1 MFYEKNPFGE
11 MRYEARNAL
20 LCSVLVAL
28 HSKQKPKYSDYLLFN
43 DNEKK
48 PVHNWRV
55 AKAQF
60 AAYVKMQ
67 EQKEK
72 QHHGR
77 SEKHSD
83 RT

>member
-1 MFYEKNPFGE
+1 